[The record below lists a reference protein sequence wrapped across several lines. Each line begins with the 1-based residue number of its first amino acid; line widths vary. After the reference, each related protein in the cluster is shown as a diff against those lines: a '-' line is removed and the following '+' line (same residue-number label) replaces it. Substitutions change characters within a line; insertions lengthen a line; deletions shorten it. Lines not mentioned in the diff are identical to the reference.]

1 MTVHQMLEPLFPLKL
16 KSKMIK
22 ALIVDDEEDARFML
36 RNNLTEEFKDIIE
49 IVGEAHSV
57 KSGIEAIQKLSP
69 DILFL
74 DIQMKDGTGFDLLE
88 QIPNKTFEVIFCTA
102 YDQFAIKA
110 FQFSALGYLMKPIK
124 SQELV
129 KTVHVAMDHFEKL
142 QTNSDKR
149 LKVLVENYGDDKK
162 IKKIVIPNNKG
173 FFVFS
178 IEDIIRLEGER
189 NYTSFVIKGHPKV
202 LSSKTMKE
210 YETIL
215 TEYGFYRIHQ
225 SSLINL
231 RHVLGYTKGEGGSVK
246 MSDDTEV
253 SISRS
258 RKKEFLSRFL

>member
-1 MTVHQMLEPLFPLKL
+1 MLEPLFPLKL

-36 RNNLTEEFKDIIE
+36 RNNLTEEFKNVLE

-57 KSGIEAIQKLSP
+57 KSGIEAVQKLSP

-88 QIPNKTFEVIFCTA
+88 QIPNKTFEVVFCTA

-124 SQELV
+124 SLELV
-129 KTVHVAMDHFEKL
+129 KTVHMAMDHFDKL
-142 QTNSDKR
+142 QNNSNTR

-162 IKKIVIPNNKG
+162 IKKIVIPYNKG

-189 NYTSFVIKGHPKV
+189 NYTSFIIKDHPKV

-210 YETIL
+210 YENIL

-246 MSDDTEV
+246 MSDNTEV

>member
-1 MTVHQMLEPLFPLKL
+1 
-16 KSKMIK
+16 MIK
-22 ALIVDDEEDARFML
+22 ALIIDDEEDARFML

-189 NYTSFVIKGHPKV
+189 NYTNFVLKDHPKV

-210 YETIL
+210 YETL
-215 TEYGFYRIHQ
+215 LSEFGFFRIHQ
-225 SSLINL
+225 STLINL
-231 RHVLGYTKGEGGSVK
+231 RHVVGYTKGESGFIN
-246 MSDDTEV
+246 MSDGIDVT
-253 SISRS
+253 ISRN
-258 RKKEFLSRFL
+258 RKKEFLNRFL